1 MNIPAAFGFDQTPP
15 NWSLFW
21 TGFGAIGGTVG
32 SLVTAVAIFLA
43 LWQTKYPYKKKLILE
58 FSDCTRI
65 AMYTTTD
72 FPPLVSLNI
81 SNLGNR
87 DIYIQ
92 EWGYVLHKKN
102 RVQLFSQLPSDKFP
116 APIRKALFQE
126 LPLQLSVEKAITLY
140 FEQRLFLNSIAD
152 SVRKKSLK
160 EQQKI
165 KIYVRDSAGKLYYVK
180 TQKTAKQ
187 ILAMYQK

>member
-1 MNIPAAFGFDQTPP
+1 
-15 NWSLFW
+15 
-21 TGFGAIGGTVG
+21 
-32 SLVTAVAIFLA
+32 
-43 LWQTKYPYKKKLILE
+43 
-58 FSDCTRI
+58 
-65 AMYTTTD
+65 
-72 FPPLVSLNI
+72 
-81 SNLGNR
+81 
-87 DIYIQ
+87 

-152 SVRKKSLK
+152 SVRKESLK

-165 KIYVRDSAGKLYYVK
+165 KIYVRDSTGKQYDVK